1 MPKEKKI
8 EIIKT
13 QEKIIEELNEELS
26 NQANVISKLLSLIGV
41 TSIIASS
48 LNKKEVLK
56 SILDQT
62 KVLMECKHSSVLLI
76 DPKTN
81 KLYFEVLSNEEH
93 MDVLREIRLEKGE
106 GIAGTVWKEG
116 KPLLIK
122 NAAKDS
128 RFSNKVD
135 QKLENVTKS
144 LIAVPLIVNEKV
156 IGVMEAIN
164 KIDDTFFTNF
174 DLEIFKTLS
183 TQAAIAIQNAQLYE
197 LAITDGMTKLFIH
210 RYFQRRLQEEFQRA
224 ERYNRDLS
232 LIMFDI
238 DHFKN
243 FNDKYGHQ
251 LGDEVLIKTAN
262 VIKENSRSSDLPARY
277 GGEEFSVI
285 LPETTKEGTLI
296 QAERIR
302 KIIEETGID
311 FKGKKLKLTISAG
324 VSSYLENKPKDV
336 NEFVKMAD
344 SALYYSKENGRNKVS
359 FFEPVMMK

>member
-1 MPKEKKI
+1 MSRKKNNKAI
-8 EIIKT
+8 DKK
-13 QEKIIEELNEELS
+13 EKIIEDLNKEIV

-48 LNKKEVLK
+48 LDKKEVLK

-62 KVLMECKHSSVLLI
+62 KILMECRFSSVLLV

-81 KLYFEVLSNEEH
+81 KLYFEVLS
-93 MDVLREIRLEKGE
+93 
-106 GIAGTVWKEG
+106 KEG
-116 KPLLIK
+116 KPLLIE
-122 NAAKDS
+122 NACNDS

-144 LIAVPLIVNEKV
+144 LIAVPLVVNDKV

-164 KIDDTFFTNF
+164 KTDETFFNNF
-174 DLEIFKTLS
+174 DLEIFTTLS
-183 TQAAIAIQNAQLYE
+183 IQAAIAIQNAQLYE

-210 RYFQRRLQEEFQRA
+210 RYFMRRLTEEYKRA
-224 ERYNRDLS
+224 VRYNRDLS

-251 LGDEVLIKTAN
+251 IGDEVLIKTADIIRDN
-262 VIKENSRSSDLPARY
+262 CRGSDLPARY
-277 GGEEFSVI
+277 GGEEFAII
-285 LPETTKEGTLI
+285 LPETDKKGTMS

-302 KIIEETGID
+302 KIIEKTEIN
-311 FKGKKLKLTISAG
+311 FEEKKLKLTISAG
-324 VSSYLENKPKDV
+324 VATYLEHKPKSV
-336 NEFVKMAD
+336 TEIIKMAD
-344 SALYYSKENGRNKVS
+344 SALYHSKENGRNQVS
-359 FFEPVMMK
+359 FFQPAMMKQ